1 MEHHCFRPFSP
12 QSWSACRYQ
21 WLPTARDDLP
31 PTQDGSTQNLKVESG
46 LALLGCHGFSVR
58 LWGQEGV
65 PLAASLREDFLST
78 EASPAQAEVQALSA
92 MQTAK
97 GGKTTVLHFIL
108 NVLDAETW
116 RAVKNKNMKAAPPV

>member
-1 MEHHCFRPFSP
+1 M
-12 QSWSACRYQ
+12 Q
-21 WLPTARDDLP
+21 
-31 PTQDGSTQNLKVESG
+31 
-46 LALLGCHGFSVR
+46 

-78 EASPAQAEVQALSA
+78 EASPAQAEVQALLA

-116 RAVKNKNMKAAPPV
+116 RAVKNKNMKAAPPL